1 MAKNGQKVA
10 KNGQKHFFWK
20 KIFCYFFIT
29 YQGLTRCR
37 KSKKSNER
45 ILRSGGRTNERM
57 NGQRQNY
64 RTKIFFWSPP
74 HPTCAPGAAPPA
86 APADVEDLRKKI

>member
-10 KNGQKHFFWK
+10 ENGQKHFFWK
-20 KIFCYFFIT
+20 KKCLLFFHRYFF
-29 YQGLTRCR
+29 QGLTRCR

-45 ILRSGGRTNERM
+45 ILRSGGRTDEWT

-64 RTKIFFWSPP
+64 RTYLQSRW
-74 HPTCAPGAAPPA
+74 
-86 APADVEDLRKKI
+86 VQKKKKNRNQ